1 MDDVLLEVREISKS
15 FGSSKVLDSV
25 SLSVRRG
32 EVVALLGHN
41 GSGKSTLVKILSG
54 VYSHDEGDILKG
66 KRGETRLHFIHQ
78 VLGLISNLTVTEN
91 LDLGLVRPAFGL
103 APLRRSEE
111 RSRVRALIATF
122 GVSIDPDALV
132 SALTPAE
139 RTIVAIVRALA
150 DWDGCDHVL
159 ILDEPTAALPG
170 DEIDL
175 LKSTVRNLSAR
186 GAGVIY
192 ISHRLGEVVDLAD
205 RAIVL
210 KNGAVVAERTR
221 GEFDQASLVRLIAG
235 GEPRKGERPARS
247 ASTSAGLTINDLHGN
262 SLRGV
267 SFDSERGEIVGVTGL
282 VGSGMERLNGTI
294 FGASPAA
301 SGTVLVHGARVQ
313 LGVPRNAIRAGVAF
327 VPADRRGRASIGSF
341 SASENLT
348 LARMSDL
355 CWPWG
360 AIDRA
365 RERREVL
372 DWMDR
377 LQVAPSG
384 RLHQEFDLFSGGNQ
398 QKIVLAK
405 WLRVRPKVLLIDE
418 PTQGVD
424 ANAQAE
430 IYDLLARA
438 ARDGATVVVSSS
450 DTKELVAICD
460 RVLVMRDGVD
470 CEDFSGAELSEARL
484 VTAVIDD
491 ADGFVRDRGDQYN
504 ALYVLG

>member
-1 MDDVLLEVREISKS
+1 MHDVMLEVREISKS
-15 FGSSKVLDSV
+15 FGASKVLDSV

-54 VYSHDEGDILKG
+54 AYSHDEGDILKG
-66 KRGETRLHFIHQ
+66 QAGETRLHFIHQ
-78 VLGLISNLTVTEN
+78 VLGLIPTLTVTEN
-91 LDLGLVRPAFGL
+91 LDLGLARPAFGL
-103 APLRRSEE
+103 APLRRREE
-111 RSRVRALIATF
+111 RSRVKALIATF
-122 GVSIDPDALV
+122 GVTIDPDALV

-150 DWDGCDHVL
+150 GWDGGDHVL
-159 ILDEPTAALPG
+159 VLDEPTAALHG

-175 LKSTVRNLSAR
+175 LKSTVRNLAAR

-210 KNGAVVAERTR
+210 KNGMMIAELTR
-221 GEFDQASLVRLIAG
+221 GEFNQASLVRLIAG
-235 GEPRKGERPARS
+235 GDHHMGERPTRWAGT
-247 ASTSAGLTINDLHGN
+247 APGLTIKDLRGH

-267 SFDSERGEIVGVTGL
+267 SFESEGGEILGVTGL

-294 FGASPAA
+294 FGASAA
-301 SGTVLVHGARVQ
+301 TSGIVLVHGARVQ
-313 LGVPRNAIRAGVAF
+313 LGAPQSAIRAGVAF
-327 VPADRRGRASIGSF
+327 VPADRRGRASIGCF
-341 SASENLT
+341 SALENLT

-355 CWPWG
+355 CRPWG
-360 AIDRA
+360 ALDHA

-372 DWMDR
+372 GWMNK
-377 LQVAPSG
+377 LQVVPSG
-384 RLHQEFDLFSGGNQ
+384 RLDQVFDLFSGGNQ

-405 WLRVRPKVLLIDE
+405 WLRIKPKVLLIDE

-424 ANAQAE
+424 ASAQAE

-438 ARDGATVVVSSS
+438 ARNGATIVISST
-450 DTKELVAICD
+450 DTKELAAICD
-460 RVLVMRDGVD
+460 RVIVMRDGVD
-470 CEDFSGAELSEARL
+470 CEDFSGAELSESRL

-491 ADGFVRDRGDQYN
+491 AAGTVRDRSDQCITPSTH
-504 ALYVLG
+504 